1 MARKG
6 TMFDKEIESVFLKE
20 KMIVKI
26 YEPEQYNPIYETN
39 ICIMQD
45 GDDYFQLGRIATL
58 SDELHDEYEIVNTYF
73 VGIHYIDRYDRLK
86 KYHPDGEQ
94 NEAYMKF
101 LTEEVVPLIDETI
114 PLNPLGVKRTLMGDS
129 LAATLAL
136 MTALKFPSLFHKVI
150 LQSPFVDDTVI
161 QVAQNSDNHLL
172 EIYHSI
178 GLLEESV
185 PTTELGKV
193 DFVIPNQDLQKVL
206 SKSFSNYIYKEID
219 EGNHT
224 WKYWQQELPEVLM
237 KMFS

>member
-26 YEPEQYNPIYETN
+26 YEPEQYDPIYETN

-94 NEAYMKF
+94 NEAY
-101 LTEEVVPLIDETI
+101 IDRKSTR
-114 PLNPLGVKRTLMGDS
+114 LNSSHV
-129 LAATLAL
+129 
-136 MTALKFPSLFHKVI
+136 
-150 LQSPFVDDTVI
+150 
-161 QVAQNSDNHLL
+161 
-172 EIYHSI
+172 
-178 GLLEESV
+178 
-185 PTTELGKV
+185 
-193 DFVIPNQDLQKVL
+193 
-206 SKSFSNYIYKEID
+206 
-219 EGNHT
+219 
-224 WKYWQQELPEVLM
+224 
-237 KMFS
+237 

>member
-26 YEPEQYNPIYETN
+26 YEPEQYDPIYETN

-101 LTEEVVPLIDETI
+101 LTEEVVALIDETI
-114 PLNPLGVKRTLMGDS
+114 PLKGTTSSVKNFIYAS
-129 LAATLAL
+129 
-136 MTALKFPSLFHKVI
+136 FCSPS
-150 LQSPFVDDTVI
+150 
-161 QVAQNSDNHLL
+161 
-172 EIYHSI
+172 
-178 GLLEESV
+178 G
-185 PTTELGKV
+185 
-193 DFVIPNQDLQKVL
+193 
-206 SKSFSNYIYKEID
+206 
-219 EGNHT
+219 
-224 WKYWQQELPEVLM
+224 
-237 KMFS
+237 